1 MVKPIALADNLAK
14 TPLAERVNQIQKT
27 APDTDQRQ
35 AAQVAQAQQIQKQRE
50 AQPTEKTDEAII
62 HRDKQ
67 QAKHQDKE
75 QKQDKDKD
83 KEKKSGLDVTA

>member
-1 MVKPIALADNLAK
+1 MVRPIAIVDNLAK
-14 TPLAERVNQIQKT
+14 TPLAERVNQLQKV

-35 AAQVAQAQQIQKQRE
+35 AAQIAQEQQVQKHRE
-50 AQPTEKTDEAII
+50 AQAAEKTDEAII

-67 QAKHQDKE
+67 QQAQHQNEKK
-75 QKQDKDKD
+75 KQDKD